1 MMRTEPTQGHT
12 VQCRLYRVC
21 WSNSITRERG
31 MSGPMSLAQAEFLVR
46 DESIGTSFRRFWIE
60 PWIAADTIADD
71 EAVRPLRRK
80 GPAARM
86 N

>member
-12 VQCRLYRVC
+12 LQCRLYRVC
-21 WSNSITRERG
+21 WSNAISRERG

-46 DESIGTSFRRFWIE
+46 DESIGDSFRRFWIE
-60 PWIAADTIADD
+60 PWLASDPGADD
-71 EAVRPLRRK
+71 DTLKPRRRK
-80 GPAARM
+80 GQAQRM

>member
-21 WSNSITRERG
+21 WSNSISRERG

-46 DESIGTSFRRFWIE
+46 DESIGDSFRRFWIE
-60 PWIAADTIADD
+60 PWIAADPVADGD
-71 EAVRPLRRK
+71 TLRPLRRK
-80 GPAARM
+80 GRAQRM